1 MAALAVVGL
10 VVALG
15 VFIGVGNVLRSGT
28 SSSGAAPAATTQAT
42 ATATAA
48 AEIGPTTYAQI
59 TIGMTR
65 EQVAALLGGPGR
77 TKDEGVNGTS
87 GPTTAVVE
95 WQDPVTLDAII
106 VAFVNDRATSKNAV
120 GF

>member
-1 MAALAVVGL
+1 MVALAVLGVF
-10 VVALG
+10 VALG
-15 VFIGVGNVLRSGT
+15 VFVGVGNVLRLGTSGSGT
-28 SSSGAAPAATTQAT
+28 TPAATSQA
-42 ATATAA
+42 AATAA
-48 AEIGPTTYAQI
+48 ATIGPAVYAQI

-77 TKDEGVNGTS
+77 TEDEGDNGSS

-95 WQDPVTLDAII
+95 WQDPVTLHAI
-106 VAFVNDRATSKNAV
+106 VVSFVNDRVTSKNAV